1 MYIPFIVELYVVC
14 DPRLHEICALP
25 HVLPP
30 EYCDVIGE
38 AKGMPLGSSHVFVH
52 EAKHAV
58 TFKGPGAALASAVSV
73 CCGTART
80 LQCTRPWIHRLTWAR
95 RFVVTHGPIS
105 RSISPA
111 SLPKAKPYS

>member
-30 EYCDVIGE
+30 EYCDASSE
-38 AKGMPLGSSHVFVH
+38 AKGVGAFGSSHVFVH

-58 TFKGPGAALASAVSV
+58 TFKGPGAALRFCGISLLRYGQNVTVHASMNSPLPDLGP
-73 CCGTART
+73 CC
-80 LQCTRPWIHRLTWAR
+80 
-95 RFVVTHGPIS
+95 FVVTHL
-105 RSISPA
+105 
-111 SLPKAKPYS
+111 SLIHI